1 MVAERLRS
9 LIQTHFSKNFENNHA
24 EGPSLNIGIAVY
36 PDANSIEQLIDHAGN
51 MLCEVKQDNHSL
63 ALKN

>member
-24 EGPSLNIGIAVY
+24 ESPSLNIGIAVY
-36 PDANSIEQLIDHAGN
+36 PDADSIEQLIDHVEKV
-51 MLCEVKQDNHSL
+51 LCEVSQDNHSL